1 MMVRRELRQHGEYD
15 YRKNVRAVRACDPQE
30 WNPMTG
36 LSAFSPRAA
45 NGHMDCGAA
54 EQRDELASSCV
65 EHGASSP
72 LWTGG
77 ISNDHQ
83 PANGPCSRFSAPQ
96 PTTEDN

>member
-1 MMVRRELRQHGEYD
+1 MEPDDRSFCLFS
-15 YRKNVRAVRACDPQE
+15 
-30 WNPMTG
+30 TG
-36 LSAFSPRAA
+36 SERPY
-45 NGHMDCGAA
+45 DCGAA